1 MMKILVLDASYE
13 QKVALICEGRIVS
26 EKKSNE
32 SRADFFLKIVDDV
45 LNDVNVKF
53 DEVDKIAVNI
63 GPGSFTGIRVAL
75 SVAKGLAVSK
85 NLEII
90 PFTSF
95 DFLQDKNNVVLAGFS
110 DFVYLKEKNGDLSC
124 VRISELESNEKFF
137 VCDEKVLKMLEQKG
151 FEAVLVEKNKFNQ
164 IQAIV
169 DEKSVPI
176 SEIRPLYL
184 RKSQA
189 EIQREQKLHG
199 GN

>member
-1 MMKILVLDASYE
+1 MKILVLDASYE
-13 QKVALICEGRIVS
+13 QRVALICDGRIVS
-26 EKKSNE
+26 EKISNE
-32 SRADFFLKIVDDV
+32 ARADFFLKIVDDV
-45 LNDVNVKF
+45 LNDAKVKF

-95 DFLQDKNNVVLAGFS
+95 DFLQGKNNVVLAGFS
-110 DFVYLKEKNGDLSC
+110 DFVYLKGKNGNLSC
-124 VRISELESNEKFF
+124 VRISELELNEKFV

-151 FEAVLVEKNKFNQ
+151 FEVVLVEKNKFNQ

-189 EIQREQKLHG
+189 EIQREQKLSG